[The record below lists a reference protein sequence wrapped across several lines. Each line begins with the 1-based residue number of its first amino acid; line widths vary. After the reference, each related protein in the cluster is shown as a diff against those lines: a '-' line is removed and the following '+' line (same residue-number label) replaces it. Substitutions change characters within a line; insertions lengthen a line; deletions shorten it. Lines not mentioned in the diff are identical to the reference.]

1 MDEKKSTIIKHIKK
15 RITEL
20 EELGEVYSEEKINNL
35 AENLSKTDKTI
46 GEIYTLIDNKFSNQV
61 RKVNHNNY
69 LASLKEYYISS
80 IDKLK
85 RGNNCYLLSYD
96 QGIKVLE
103 QANVKVLKELNP
115 YLNVVS
121 INKVNKGT
129 QKENSVSNDYELIMS
144 DIAYLLNID
153 YAKTYRVFD
162 KNMDPKG
169 VININFEEENERF
182 LTLEEALRFIEE
194 ESPSFTL
201 TQKLKDYH
209 DKQVRFGLKQIKNK
223 KDYKDNIEYVI
234 DLFKA
239 LPDITT
245 KNLNELKKSYFNMKV
260 FELLT
265 NSLNNNLSNF
275 GIIVNK
281 ESKKYTYRLSPSYN
295 KYTTELET
303 LNSEETICNFF
314 IVNKRELLN
323 TLIQNYYKDI
333 KQLLTLIANNKKS
346 LLPIISQIIKEHLN
360 YDEYNKYYKV
370 ITDNIVMIEEC
381 VALKKIST
389 QDTEDDEEINK
400 TNDALYN
407 ERIAP
412 FMENYVSDE
421 YEEPFKGSTI
431 LTAIVAFIL
440 CATIVIVLLAIYAIS
455 KMNM

>member
-1 MDEKKSTIIKHIKK
+1 MDEKKTTIIKHIKK
-15 RITEL
+15 RLTEL
-20 EELGEVYSEEKINNL
+20 EELGKVYSEEKINNL
-35 AENLSKTDKTI
+35 ADNLSKTDKTI

-61 RKVNHNNY
+61 RKINHNNY

-115 YLNVVS
+115 YLTVVS
-121 INKVNKGT
+121 INKINKGT
-129 QKENSVSNDYELIMS
+129 QKENSIGNDYELIMS

-162 KNMDPKG
+162 KNMEPKG

-182 LTLEEALRFIEE
+182 LTLEEALRFIGE

-209 DKQVRFGLKQIKNK
+209 DKQIRFGLKQIKTK
-223 KDYKDNIEYVI
+223 KDYKENIEYVL

-245 KNLNELKKSYFNMKV
+245 KNLNELKKSYLNMKV

-295 KYTTELET
+295 KYTTELES
-303 LNSEETICNFF
+303 LNSDETICNFF
-314 IVNKRELLN
+314 IVNKKELLN
-323 TLIQNYYKDI
+323 TIIQNYYKDI

-346 LLPIISQIIKEHLN
+346 LLAIINQIIKEHLS
-360 YDEYNKYYKV
+360 YDEYSKYYKV
-370 ITDNIVMIEEC
+370 VTDNINMIEES
-381 VALKKIST
+381 VAIKKIST
-389 QDTEDDEEINK
+389 HDTEDDDEINK
-400 TNDALYN
+400 INTDLYT

-412 FMENYVSDE
+412 FVDNYVSDE
-421 YEEPFKGSTI
+421 FEEPSKGSTI

-440 CATIVIVLLAIYAIS
+440 CATIIVVLLAIYAIS

>member
-80 IDKLK
+80 IDKLN

-103 QANVKVLKELNP
+103 QANVKELKELNP

-245 KNLNELKKSYFNMKV
+245 KNLNELKKSYLNMKV

-370 ITDNIVMIEEC
+370 ITNNIVMIEEC

-389 QDTEDDEEINK
+389 HDTEDDEEINK
-400 TNDALYN
+400 TNDTLYN

-421 YEEPFKGSTI
+421 YEEPSKGSTI

>member
-1 MDEKKSTIIKHIKK
+1 MDEKKNTVIKHIKK
-15 RITEL
+15 RLTEL
-20 EELGEVYSEEKINNL
+20 EELGQVYSEEKINDL

-103 QANVKVLKELNP
+103 QANVKELKELNP
-115 YLNVVS
+115 YLKIVS

-129 QKENSVSNDYELIMS
+129 QKENSISNDYELIMS

-162 KNMDPKG
+162 KNMEPKG

-209 DKQVRFGLKQIKNK
+209 DKQIRFGLKQIKNK
-223 KDYKDNIEYVI
+223 KDYKENIEYVI

-303 LNSEETICNFF
+303 LTKEETICNFF

-346 LLPIISQIIKEHLN
+346 LLAIISQIIKEHLTF
-360 YDEYNKYYKV
+360 DEYNKYYKV
-370 ITDNIVMIEEC
+370 VTDNIVMIEEC

-389 QDTEDDEEINK
+389 HDTEDDEEINK
-400 TNDALYN
+400 VNNELYT

-412 FMENYVSDE
+412 FVENYVSDE
-421 YEEPFKGSTI
+421 YEEPSKGSTI

>member
-1 MDEKKSTIIKHIKK
+1 MDEKKNSIIKHINK
-15 RITEL
+15 RLKDL
-20 EELGEVYSEEKINNL
+20 EELGKFYSDDKIHNL
-35 AENLSKTDKTI
+35 AENLAKTDKTI
-46 GEIYTLIDNKFSNQV
+46 GEIYTLIDNKFSNQI
-61 RKVNHNNY
+61 RKINHNNY

-103 QANVKVLKELNP
+103 QANVKELKELNP
-115 YLNVVS
+115 YLKVVN

-129 QKENSVSNDYELIMS
+129 QKENSIGNDYELIMS
-144 DIAYLLNID
+144 DFAYLLNID

-162 KNMDPKG
+162 KDMNPKG
-169 VININFEEENERF
+169 IININFEEENERF

-194 ESPSFTL
+194 ESASFTL

-209 DKQVRFGLKQIKNK
+209 DKHVRFGLLEIKNK
-223 KDYKDNIEYVI
+223 KDYKENIEFVL

-239 LPDITT
+239 LPDITNENIT
-245 KNLNELKKSYFNMKV
+245 ELKKSYLNMKV

-265 NSLNNNLSNF
+265 NSLNNNLTNF

-295 KYTTELET
+295 KYTVEIP
-303 LNSEETICNFF
+303 SIQRDQTICNFF

-346 LLPIISQIIKEHLN
+346 LLPIMSQIIKEHLN
-360 YDEYNKYYKV
+360 YDEYNKYYEIV
-370 ITDNIVMIEEC
+370 TENIDMIEEC
-381 VALKKIST
+381 VSIKKIST

-400 TNDALYN
+400 INSELYT

-412 FMENYVSDE
+412 FVNNYISDE
-421 YEEPFKGSTI
+421 YEEPSKGSTI

-440 CATIVIVLLAIYAIS
+440 CATIAIVLFAIYAIS

>member
-162 KNMDPKG
+162 KNMEPKG

-389 QDTEDDEEINK
+389 HDTEDDEEINK

-421 YEEPFKGSTI
+421 YEEPSKGSTI

>member
-162 KNMDPKG
+162 KNMEPKG

-412 FMENYVSDE
+412 FVENYVSDE

-455 KMNM
+455 KMNV

>member
-103 QANVKVLKELNP
+103 EANVKVLKELNP

-162 KNMDPKG
+162 KNMEPKG

-333 KQLLTLIANNKKS
+333 KQLLTLIAKLLQTLRIVSTLLFTS
-346 LLPIISQIIKEHLN
+346 LAYSNTLIIIKHLLLFIIYIFSN
-360 YDEYNKYYKV
+360 LLINF
-370 ITDNIVMIEEC
+370 TRNI
-381 VALKKIST
+381 
-389 QDTEDDEEINK
+389 
-400 TNDALYN
+400 Y
-407 ERIAP
+407 
-412 FMENYVSDE
+412 F
-421 YEEPFKGSTI
+421 
-431 LTAIVAFIL
+431 
-440 CATIVIVLLAIYAIS
+440 
-455 KMNM
+455 

>member
-1 MDEKKSTIIKHIKK
+1 
-15 RITEL
+15 
-20 EELGEVYSEEKINNL
+20 
-35 AENLSKTDKTI
+35 
-46 GEIYTLIDNKFSNQV
+46 
-61 RKVNHNNY
+61 
-69 LASLKEYYISS
+69 
-80 IDKLK
+80 
-85 RGNNCYLLSYD
+85 
-96 QGIKVLE
+96 
-103 QANVKVLKELNP
+103 
-115 YLNVVS
+115 
-121 INKVNKGT
+121 
-129 QKENSVSNDYELIMS
+129 MS

-162 KNMDPKG
+162 KNMEPKG

-323 TLIQNYYKDI
+323 TLIQNYYKEI

-407 ERIAP
+407 ERIAQLV
-412 FMENYVSDE
+412 ENYVSDE

>member
-20 EELGEVYSEEKINNL
+20 EELGKVYSEEKINNL

-162 KNMDPKG
+162 KNMEPKG

-421 YEEPFKGSTI
+421 YEEPSKGSTI

>member
-162 KNMDPKG
+162 KNMEPKG

-389 QDTEDDEEINK
+389 HDTEDDEEINK

-407 ERIAP
+407 DRIAP

-421 YEEPFKGSTI
+421 YEEPSKGSTI

>member
-1 MDEKKSTIIKHIKK
+1 MDEKKQTIIKHIKK
-15 RITEL
+15 RLADL
-20 EELGEVYSEEKINNL
+20 EELGKVYSDDKIHDL

-46 GEIYTLIDNKFSNQV
+46 GEIYTLVDNKFANQV
-61 RKVNHNNY
+61 RKLNHNNY

-103 QANVKVLKELNP
+103 QANVKELKDLNP
-115 YLNVVS
+115 YLKIVS

-129 QKENSVSNDYELIMS
+129 QKENSISNDYELIMS

-162 KNMDPKG
+162 KNMEPKG

-182 LTLEEALRFIEE
+182 LTLEESLRFLEE

-209 DKQVRFGLKQIKNK
+209 DKNVRFGLTEIKNK
-223 KDYKDNIEYVI
+223 KDYKENIEYVL

-239 LPDITT
+239 LPDI
-245 KNLNELKKSYFNMKV
+245 KNENFLELKKSYLNMKV

-265 NSLNNNLSNF
+265 NSLNNNLTNF

-295 KYTTELET
+295 KYTVEIPSIKE
-303 LNSEETICNFF
+303 NQCICNFF
-314 IVNKRELLN
+314 IVDKRDLLN
-323 TLIQNYYKDI
+323 CLIQNYYKDI
-333 KQLLTLIANNKKS
+333 KQLLTLIADNKKS

-360 YDEYNKYYKV
+360 YDEYNKYYSLV
-370 ITDNIVMIEEC
+370 TSNINMIEEC
-381 VALKKIST
+381 VSLKKIST
-389 QDTEDDEEINK
+389 HDTSDDEEINK
-400 TNDALYN
+400 VNNELYT

-412 FMENYVSDE
+412 FLDNYISDE
-421 YEEPFKGSTI
+421 YEEPSKGSTI
-431 LTAIVAFIL
+431 LTAVVAFIL
-440 CATIVIVLLAIYAIS
+440 CATIGIVLLAIYAIS

>member
-46 GEIYTLIDNKFSNQV
+46 GEIFTLIDNKFSNQV

-162 KNMDPKG
+162 KNMEPKG

-412 FMENYVSDE
+412 FVENYVSDE

>member
-1 MDEKKSTIIKHIKK
+1 MDEKKQAVIKHIKK
-15 RITEL
+15 RLADL
-20 EELGEVYSEEKINNL
+20 EELGKVYSDDKIHDL

-61 RKVNHNNY
+61 RKLNHNNY
-69 LASLKEYYISS
+69 LASLREYYISS

-103 QANVKVLKELNP
+103 QANVKELKELNP
-115 YLNVVS
+115 YLKVVS

-129 QKENSVSNDYELIMS
+129 QKENSIGNDYELIMS

-162 KNMDPKG
+162 KNMNPQG
-169 VININFEEENERF
+169 IININFEEENERF
-182 LTLEEALRFIEE
+182 LTLEESLRFIEE

-209 DKQVRFGLKQIKNK
+209 DKNVRFGLTEVKTK
-223 KDYKDNIEYVI
+223 KAYKENIEYVL

-239 LPDITT
+239 LPDMTND
-245 KNLNELKKSYFNMKV
+245 NLAELKKSYLNMKV

-265 NSLNNNLSNF
+265 NSLNNNLTNF

-295 KYTTELET
+295 KYTVEIPSIKE
-303 LNSEETICNFF
+303 NQTICNFF

-333 KQLLTLIANNKKS
+333 KQLLTLITDNKKS

-360 YDEYNKYYKV
+360 YDEYNKYYSLV
-370 ITDNIVMIEEC
+370 TENINMIEEC
-381 VALKKIST
+381 VSLKKIST
-389 QDTEDDEEINK
+389 QDTSDDEEINK
-400 TNDALYN
+400 VNTELYT

-412 FMENYVSDE
+412 FLDNYVSDE
-421 YEEPFKGSTI
+421 YEEPSKGSTI

-440 CATIVIVLLAIYAIS
+440 CATIAVVLLAIYAIS